1 MTIPRP
7 CRLRRSQRRGPMRLP
22 RPFTTARPIGSKCRP
37 SRTARSPLPISAT
50 AFPKPTALRREARR
64 ATSRLLALKLLSKRT
79 VRMEMGLRR
88 LNMPILPFVN
98 LASFH
103 HESHALKGCNVRERI
118 TVDGDQI
125 RFKTRHDG
133 ADRVLQIHR
142 LRAAR
147 G

>member
-1 MTIPRP
+1 FFP
-7 CRLRRSQRRGPMRLP
+7 RLRRRQLTENPFWSGLLRTVAQRSEIR
-22 RPFTTARPIGSKCRP
+22 
-37 SRTARSPLPISAT
+37 
-50 AFPKPTALRREARR
+50 
-64 ATSRLLALKLLSKRT
+64 SKRT
-79 VRMEMGLRR
+79 VRMKMGLRR
-88 LNMPILPFVN
+88 VNIPALPFVN

-125 RFKTRHDG
+125 RFKTRYDD

>member
-1 MTIPRP
+1 
-7 CRLRRSQRRGPMRLP
+7 
-22 RPFTTARPIGSKCRP
+22 
-37 SRTARSPLPISAT
+37 
-50 AFPKPTALRREARR
+50 
-64 ATSRLLALKLLSKRT
+64 
-79 VRMEMGLRR
+79 MEMGLRR
-88 LNMPILPFVN
+88 LNMPVLPFVN

-142 LRAAR
+142 LGAVR
-147 G
+147 GQVDQRIPRFLPDPYAFNGFSRVL